1 MDKIGIIGLGN
12 MGEAILK
19 ALLKSGLKKESIL
32 CSEIKSDRANQI
44 AAMHKVKLSS
54 SIEELVKKSRY
65 IILAIKPQDSKKVL
79 SLIAPFVDEN
89 KIIVSI
95 MAGTTISNILSSIG
109 KPVKVVRTMPNICAK
124 VGEGAIGITS
134 SPLVEKEEVEAVV
147 AIMSPLGKTIEVGE
161 ELMDA
166 ITALGGSGPAFFLLF
181 LESVI
186 DAGVKTGIT
195 RDKSRIICMQV
206 IKGTLKMLEEE
217 GLHPALMKEMV
228 TSPAGTTMSG
238 LAVLEESAFKG
249 NIMKAVEA
257 AAKRARELS
266 L

>member
-1 MDKIGIIGLGN
+1 MDKVGIIGLGN

-19 ALLKSGLKKESIL
+19 ALLKSGIKKESIV
-32 CSEIKSDRANQI
+32 CSEIKAERANQI
-44 AAMHKVKLSS
+44 ETTYKVKFSRS
-54 SIEELVKKSRY
+54 VEDLVKKARY
-65 IILAIKPQDSKKVL
+65 IILSIKPQDSKKL
-79 SLIAPFVDEN
+79 LNIIAPFVDEN
-89 KIIVSI
+89 RIIISI
-95 MAGTTISNILSSIG
+95 MAGITISNITSSIG

-124 VGEGAIGITS
+124 VGEGAIGITA
-134 SPLVEKEEVEAVV
+134 SPLVEKKEVEAVV
-147 AIMSPLGKTIEVGE
+147 ALMSPLGKTIEVGE

-166 ITALGGSGPAFFLLF
+166 VTALGGSGPAFFLLF

-195 RDKSRIICMQV
+195 RDKSRIICTQV

-217 GLHPALMKEMV
+217 GLHPALMREMV

>member
-1 MDKIGIIGLGN
+1 
-12 MGEAILK
+12 
-19 ALLKSGLKKESIL
+19 
-32 CSEIKSDRANQI
+32 
-44 AAMHKVKLSS
+44 
-54 SIEELVKKSRY
+54 
-65 IILAIKPQDSKKVL
+65 
-79 SLIAPFVDEN
+79 
-89 KIIVSI
+89 
-95 MAGTTISNILSSIG
+95 
-109 KPVKVVRTMPNICAK
+109 
-124 VGEGAIGITS
+124 
-134 SPLVEKEEVEAVV
+134 
-147 AIMSPLGKTIEVGE
+147 
-161 ELMDA
+161 
-166 ITALGGSGPAFFLLF
+166 
-181 LESVI
+181 VI

>member
-19 ALLKSGLKKESIL
+19 ALLKSGLKKEALL

-44 AAMHKVKLSS
+44 EAIHKVKLSS
-54 SIEELVKKSRY
+54 SIEELVKKSKY
-65 IILAIKPQDSKKVL
+65 IILAIKPQDSKKIL
-79 SLIAPFVDEN
+79 NSIAALIDEN
-89 KIIVSI
+89 KIIISI
-95 MAGTTISNILSSIG
+95 MAGITISNITSSIG

-134 SPLVEKEEVEAVV
+134 NPLTEKEELDAV
-147 AIMSPLGKTIEVGE
+147 AALMSPLGKTIEVGE

-166 ITALGGSGPAFFLLF
+166 VTALGGSGPAFFLLF

-186 DAGVKTGIT
+186 DAGVKMGIT
-195 RDKSRIICMQV
+195 RDKSRVICTQV
-206 IKGTLKMLEEE
+206 VKGTLKMLEEE
-217 GLHPALMKEMV
+217 GLHPTLMREMV
-228 TSPAGTTMSG
+228 TSPGGTTISG
-238 LAVLEESAFKG
+238 LAVMEESAFKG
-249 NIMKAVEA
+249 NIMRALEA